1 MSVTAKQLEELA
13 TWCRKYLGA
22 VEAAARAVAEQ
33 RRIAESLLQ
42 ARDEFRAAAL
52 RMEQFRHDT
61 TEIVEQVAEFDR
73 RANEIAKQ
81 AAEAVRIPAAVAEG
95 TRRLLSQREALIT
108 ALHEMAQVNREAA
121 RTHELIDWVSRWEM
135 DIPHT
140 SASSILAKSV
150 KRGEIKK
157 LARGTW
163 ALPDSAFG
171 NIRLM
176 PCELCDQDS
185 RKRHHVDDKGI
196 KDAWFVDCSHC
207 GQFSIT
213 GVAANV
219 LAQIE
224 NREAVQEKLRLWT
237 RDTNGETRITTDVL
251 SSLSDQQIHT
261 P

>member
-1 MSVTAKQLEELA
+1 MSVTAKELEELA
-13 TWCRKYLGA
+13 NWCRKYLGA

-33 RRIAESLLQ
+33 RRIAESLLE
-42 ARDEFRAAAL
+42 ARDQFRAAAQ
-52 RMEQFRHDT
+52 RMERFNHEAAELAQRA
-61 TEIVEQVAEFDR
+61 AEFDR
-73 RANEIAKQ
+73 RAHELAEQ
-81 AAEAVRIPAAVAEG
+81 AANAVKMRSAFAEG

-150 KRGEIKK
+150 KRGEVKK

-163 ALPDSAFG
+163 ALPDSAAG
-171 NIRLM
+171 DKKLM
-176 PCELCDQDS
+176 PCELCNRDS
-185 RKRHHVDDKGI
+185 RKRHYIDDKGI
-196 KDAWFVDCSHC
+196 KDAWFVDCHHC

-213 GVAANV
+213 GVAASA

-224 NREAVQEKLRLWT
+224 NRDTIQKKLRLWI
-237 RDTNGETRITTDVL
+237 RENAEAQITTQVL
-251 SSLSDQQIHT
+251 SSL
-261 P
+261 